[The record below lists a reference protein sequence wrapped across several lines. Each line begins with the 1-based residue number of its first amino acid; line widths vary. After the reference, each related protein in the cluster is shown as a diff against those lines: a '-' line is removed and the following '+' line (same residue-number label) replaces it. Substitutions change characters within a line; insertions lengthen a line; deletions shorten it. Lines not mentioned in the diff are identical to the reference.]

1 MCSEQRRWAT
11 HPAGRHRQGGWREEE
26 VPAEHVCSSRQS
38 TIHAGVHFHIT
49 ALLTCG
55 RSFAFSTERP
65 CSQID
70 AHLRMRFCDVHP
82 SNVCLVPELSKEAVE
97 RPHQAPAKQVGR
109 QAVSD
114 AADAGLGCTAAAAAA
129 AVVRDRIGNVAAHP

>member
-1 MCSEQRRWAT
+1 MGGGRR
-11 HPAGRHRQGGWREEE
+11 RSLKR
-26 VPAEHVCSSRQS
+26 AEHVCW
-38 TIHAGVHFHIT
+38 
-49 ALLTCG
+49 
-55 RSFAFSTERP
+55 
-65 CSQID
+65 
-70 AHLRMRFCDVHP
+70 
-82 SNVCLVPELSKEAVE
+82 ELSKEAVE